1 MLHAAI
7 LRFEVIALSSS
18 SVALGKR
25 DVTLGAHLRKQ
36 GLQRCEIGWRLIGA
50 LVHAITQADSCTVV
64 TVQYVA

>member
-36 GLQRCEIGWRLIGA
+36 ALQHCEIGWRLIGA
-50 LVHAITQADSCTVV
+50 LVHTVTEADSCTVV
-64 TVQYVA
+64 TAQYVA